1 MPFVP
6 ENLPPYDKDADEWR
20 VVIETPK
27 HSRNKYKFDD
37 EIQTFILNGV
47 LPEGMSFPY
56 DFGFLPSTRADD
68 GDPIDVLLIMDEP
81 AFCGCVV
88 PARLIGVI
96 EAEQTETDG
105 TAERND
111 RLVAISTKCRTDGDI
126 KSLKDLDKDRLNEI
140 EQFFVSYNRVRGKKF
155 KILNLGG
162 PKKADSLAQQAM
174 KQGKARTQKR
184 AQKTKRS

>member
-1 MPFVP
+1 MLQVP
-6 ENLPPYDKDADEWR
+6 ENLPPYDEDNDEWR

-27 HSRNKYKFDD
+27 GCRNKYKFDD
-37 EIQTFILNGV
+37 AIRTFVLNGV

-56 DFGFLPSTRADD
+56 DFGFLPATRAAD

-111 RLVAISTKCRTDGDI
+111 RLVAISTKCRNHSDI
-126 KSLKDLDKDRLNEI
+126 RSLKDLDEHRVDEI
-140 EQFFVSYNRVRGKKF
+140 QQFFVSYNRVRGKRF
-155 KILNLGG
+155 KVLSLGG
-162 PKKADSLAQQAM
+162 PKKAESLARQAM
-174 KQGKARTQKR
+174 KHSKNGTSKRKAKQR
-184 AQKTKRS
+184 A